1 MTWGNPPKLEP
12 TKPKHELM
20 TEHFILIDRGEA
32 IRQNLTMYF
41 TGNPC
46 VYGHIDYIYVS
57 SGSCRTCS
65 RLSSREA
72 GRRNMKRVV
81 DRHNLRVY
89 GKEPHEIEAMIKD
102 QNNKCM
108 LCEEE
113 FIKTPHL
120 DHNHKT
126 GKVRAML
133 CHHCNT
139 GLGLFKDDIAKL
151 QKGIDYL
158 RKYDGLEKSS
168 EICSLPS
175 ESREENNSGKF
186 SSKWE

>member
-1 MTWGNPPKLEP
+1 MTWGNPPKLVP
-12 TKPKHELM
+12 TQPIHELM
-20 TEHFILIDRGEA
+20 TDSIILIDRGEA
-32 IRQNLTMYF
+32 IRQGLTTYF

-46 VYGHIDYIYVS
+46 PYGHIDEIYVS

-65 RLSSREA
+65 RISSRES
-72 GRRNMKRVV
+72 GRRNIKKVI

-89 GKEPHEIEAMIKD
+89 GKEPHEIEAMIKAQD
-102 QNNKCM
+102 YKCM
-108 LCEEE
+108 LCEEV

-139 GLGLFKDDIAKL
+139 GLGLFKDSISKL
-151 QKGIDYL
+151 KQAISYL
-158 RKYDGLEKSS
+158 EKYDGVE
-168 EICSLPS
+168 
-175 ESREENNSGKF
+175 
-186 SSKWE
+186 